1 MHFSPKTLS
10 ILENFSQIHKSILFK
25 SGKSI
30 ATLSTGKTIFGA
42 AELDDEVEG
51 EFAIY
56 DLPRF
61 LGVLRLF
68 KDPAI
73 AVGEST
79 VVIEE
84 GDRRAVIAHAS
95 PDLVGKTPNEPKLRT
110 DVSFALT
117 IAQLKDVRNA
127 AAALGHAEL
136 AVEGGP
142 GGLFIRTMNTDNPT
156 SDVFSMQV
164 AATKT
169 APFRMIVR
177 IANLKVMPRDYDVRL
192 TWSPIKAVS
201 FFSPDVHY
209 IVAVE
214 SSSVVPDAAAE
225 EAAA

>member
-42 AELDDEVEG
+42 AEIDDEVEG

-73 AVGEST
+73 TIGEST

-95 PDLVGKTPNEPKLRT
+95 PELVGKTPKEPKLRT
-110 DVSFALT
+110 DVSFPLT
-117 IAQLKDVRNA
+117 VAQLKDVRNA

-136 AVEGGP
+136 AIEGGP

-164 AATKT
+164 AATT
-169 APFRMIVR
+169 TVPFRMIVR
-177 IANLKVMPRDYDVRL
+177 IANLKVMPRDYDVRV

-214 SSSVVPDAAAE
+214 TSSVVPEAAE